1 MAGHEGTTE
10 MAMYFDPFRDLDRFT
25 AGLFGGRQGL
35 RAVPMDLHKES
46 DHYILDADLPGVDP
60 GSIDIEVDGQ
70 LLTIR
75 AQRTLRG
82 QDRQGGQDRQDSS
95 DRQSN
100 LDRQDRPERQDGMN
114 WLTQE
119 RPAGSFMRQLNLGDG
134 IDADRITANYENGVL
149 SVTIPVSEKAKPRRV
164 EVGSASAQKAAIPI
178 EQQRAAY

>member
-35 RAVPMDLHKES
+35 RVVPMDLHKES

-82 QDRQGGQDRQDSS
+82 QARAGGTDRQDN
-95 DRQSN
+95 R
-100 LDRQDRPERQDGMN
+100 LDSQDRPERQDGMN

-134 IDADRITANYENGVL
+134 INADRITATYENGVL

-178 EQQRAAY
+178 EQQRTAY